1 MRQRREGVHR
11 RADPGPSRRAWPA
24 LAACSPVWL
33 SHGQARPL
41 RLAVRGR
48 SRPSLVASFA
58 RGPRPAGGSQ
68 ARGGAGSGARQLPPA
83 PALARLSGNPSQPAP
98 WPRSTL
104 HAPRSASC
112 PTDLGLPRSSLP
124 PGAPNGALASSF
136 PFGYHPPALK
146 HITAT
151 RMTLS
156 PLWPEDQTAC

>member
-24 LAACSPVWL
+24 LAACS
-33 SHGQARPL
+33 
-41 RLAVRGR
+41 RL
-48 SRPSLVASFA
+48 
-58 RGPRPAGGSQ
+58 
-68 ARGGAGSGARQLPPA
+68 
-83 PALARLSGNPSQPAP
+83 ALARAGAPTPTGRQGALQAESSGLLRPGTATGGRKPGQRWSRERGQATPTRAGPSTSFRKPDPA
-98 WPRSTL
+98 RALAAL